1 MKSLV
6 QFINESNIDESC
18 NASSCN
24 VKVRKDLPQITH
36 GGDWKSDIMSAY
48 NRAIKENRLVR
59 LEGNIYSLMEEL
71 RETGDTIVFKF
82 EVLECKG
89 KPDFVSLIEVIF

>member
-1 MKSLV
+1 MKSIRKLYV
-6 QFINESNIDESC
+6 SYLLKDEKALLFSYGI
-18 NASSCN
+18 S
-24 VKVRKDLPQITH
+24 
-36 GGDWKSDIMSAY
+36 KSDIISAY

>member
-1 MKSLV
+1 MKSIRKLHV
-6 QFINESNIDESC
+6 SYLSKDEKALLFSYGV
-18 NASSCN
+18 S
-24 VKVRKDLPQITH
+24 
-36 GGDWKSDIMSAY
+36 KSDIMSAY

-71 RETGDTIVFKF
+71 RETGDPIVFKF

>member
-1 MKSLV
+1 
-6 QFINESNIDESC
+6 
-18 NASSCN
+18 
-24 VKVRKDLPQITH
+24 
-36 GGDWKSDIMSAY
+36 MSAY

-71 RETGDTIVFKF
+71 KETGDTIVFKF

>member
-1 MKSLV
+1 MKS
-6 QFINESNIDESC
+6 INKLYTGYLFEEERDLL
-18 NASSCN
+18 SS
-24 VKVRKDLPQITH
+24 H
-36 GGDWKSDIMSAY
+36 GISKSDIISAY
-48 NRAIKENRLVR
+48 NTAIKEDRLVR

>member
-1 MKSLV
+1 MKSIRKLHV
-6 QFINESNIDESC
+6 SYLSKDEKALLFSYGV
-18 NASSCN
+18 S
-24 VKVRKDLPQITH
+24 
-36 GGDWKSDIMSAY
+36 KSDIMSAY

-59 LEGNIYSLMEEL
+59 LEGNIYNLMEEL